1 MGVTTVYNRYNASTG
16 EYMRMPEP
24 AEERRRAI
32 YPAPPPQDTRDE
44 HRDEHE
50 HEREAPPERSRPD
63 VHSPSRHGGNASAPA
78 RKPGRGDSGSS
89 PALGLERILSGLGGS
104 VSRSLGSLDAEDML
118 LLAVVYLMYRGSGD
132 KQLLIVLAAL
142 LLS

>member
-1 MGVTTVYNRYNASTG
+1 MYNRYNASTG

-24 AEERRRAI
+24 AEERRRTI
-32 YPAPPPQDTRDE
+32 YPAPPPQDARA
-44 HRDEHE
+44 EHE
-50 HEREAPPERSRPD
+50 HEREAPPEHSRPD
-63 VHSPSRHGGNASAPA
+63 VHSRSRHSGNASAPA

-89 PALGLERILSGLGGS
+89 PALGLERLLSGLGGS